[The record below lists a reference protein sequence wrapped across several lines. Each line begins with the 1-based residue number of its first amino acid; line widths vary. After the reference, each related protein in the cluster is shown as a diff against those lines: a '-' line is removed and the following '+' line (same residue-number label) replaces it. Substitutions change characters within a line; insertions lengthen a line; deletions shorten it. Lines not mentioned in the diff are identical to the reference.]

1 METQSKQMAYAML
14 GLAAALALSGPAASA
29 QTKVTIGYG
38 PANAWIPAFVAKD
51 QGIFAK
57 HGLDATLQ
65 LIATGSNEPAALMAN
80 AIQISGLNPT
90 IVIFADEGGADIQ
103 VVANESVQTKT
114 ETDGG
119 LLARM
124 GSNLHAPQDL
134 VGKKVAIPGL
144 NSVAHVAFMKWLQI
158 KGVDPKRVAYIEIPM
173 NRMADALQSREVDAA
188 VLVEPF
194 AGQIEQRQVGYMIAD
209 FNADLA
215 DPVTTHSVWAMRRS
229 YIDAHPDVVAE
240 FRASLREAIAWVHAH
255 PDEARRTQIT
265 YLHLP
270 EKAAMTGKLSQFDA
284 DMTPQMMQWWIDAC
298 RDLGLTKGTLTVDD
312 VMAK

>member
-1 METQSKQMAYAML
+1 MSINFRRRML
-14 GLAAALALSGPAASA
+14 IAIVMVAAFAPAAAVA

-65 LIATGSNEPAALMAN
+65 LIAIGSNEPAALMAN
-80 AIQISGLNPT
+80 SIQISGLNPT

-103 VVANESVQTKT
+103 VVANESIQTKT

-119 LLARM
+119 VIARTD
-124 GSNLHAPQDL
+124 SNIHTPQDL
-134 VGKKVAIPGL
+134 VGKKVAIPGI
-144 NSVAHVAFMKWLQI
+144 NSVAHVAFMKWLQL
-158 KGVDPKRVAYIEIPM
+158 KGIDPKRIDYVEVPM
-173 NRMADALQSREVDAA
+173 NRMNDALQGRQVDAA
-188 VLVEPF
+188 IPVQPF
-194 AGQIEQRQVGYMIAD
+194 QGQIENNKTGYFMAD

-215 DPVTTHSVWAMRRS
+215 DPVTTHAVWGMRKD
-229 YIDAHPDVVAE
+229 YIDKHPDVVAA
-240 FRASLREAIAWVHAH
+240 FRASLHEAIDWVKAN
-255 PDEARRTQIT
+255 PDAARLTQTT

-270 EKAAMTGKLSQFDA
+270 EAVAMKVKLSDYDA
-284 DMTPQMMQWWIDAC
+284 EMTPAMMQWWLDAC
-298 RDLGLTKGTLTVDD
+298 RDLGLTKNTLTLKD

>member
-1 METQSKQMAYAML
+1 MRTTVMRGALL
-14 GLAAALALSGPAASA
+14 GLAVAMVGSAASA

-38 PANAWIPAFVAKD
+38 PANGWIPAFVAKD

-65 LIATGSNEPAALMAN
+65 LIAIGSNEPVALMAN
-80 AIQISGLNPT
+80 SIQIAGLNPT

-119 LLARM
+119 LLART
-124 GSNLHAPQDL
+124 GSNLHTPQQL
-134 VGKKVAIPGL
+134 AGKKIAIPGL
-144 NSVAHVAFMKWLQI
+144 NSVAQIAFMKWLQI
-158 KGVDPKRVAYIEIPM
+158 KGIDPKSPNYVEMPM
-173 NRMADALQSREVDAA
+173 NRMNDALQAQQVDAA
-188 VLVEPF
+188 ILVEPF
-194 AGQIEQRQVGYMIAD
+194 AGQIEQNKTGYMMAD

-215 DPVTTHSVWAMRRS
+215 DPVTTHSVWGMRKS
-229 YIDAHPDVVAE
+229 YIEAHPDVVAA
-240 FRASLREAIAWVHAH
+240 FRASLREAMAWTAAH
-255 PDEARRTQIT
+255 PDEARRTQVT

-270 EKAAMTGKLSQFDA
+270 EAAAMKVKLSKFDA

-298 RDLGLTKGTLTVDD
+298 RDLGLTKGTLTIGD
-312 VMAK
+312 VMAKQ

>member
-1 METQSKQMAYAML
+1 MTTSRMWYGWLGMAVAVL
-14 GLAAALALSGPAASA
+14 LAWPAGA

-38 PANAWIPAFVAKD
+38 PANGWIPAFVAKD
-51 QGIFAK
+51 QGIFAR

-65 LIATGSNEPAALMAN
+65 LIAIGSNQPAALMAN
-80 AIQISGLNPT
+80 SIQISGLNPT

-119 LLARM
+119 LLART
-124 GSNLHAPQDL
+124 GSNLHTPRDL
-134 VGKKVAIPGL
+134 IGKKIAVPGI
-144 NSVAHVAFMKWLQI
+144 NSVAQIAFMRWLQI
-158 KGVDPKRVAYIEIPM
+158 KGIDPKSLTYIEIPM
-173 NRMADALQSREVDAA
+173 NRMRDAMQSGQVDAA
-188 VLVEPF
+188 IPVQPF
-194 AGQIEQRQVGYMIAD
+194 QGQIEGSKVGYMMAD

-215 DPVTTHSVWAMRRS
+215 DPVTTHAVWAMRKS
-229 YIDAHPDVVAE
+229 YIKAHPDVVAA
-240 FRASLREAIAWVHAH
+240 FRASLREAIAWTEAH
-255 PDEARRTQIT
+255 PDEARLTQVT

-270 EKAAMTGKLSQFDA
+270 EAIAKKVRLSKFDA

-298 RDLGLTKGTLTVDD
+298 RDLGLTKGTLTLAD

>member
-1 METQSKQMAYAML
+1 MGGRAIGYAL
-14 GLAAALALSGPAASA
+14 IGLSAAVLLALAPGAAA

-38 PANAWIPAFVAKD
+38 PANGWIPAFVAKD

-65 LIATGSNEPAALMAN
+65 LIAIGSNQPAALMAD

-103 VVANESVQTKT
+103 VVANESIQTRT

-119 LLARM
+119 VLART
-124 GSNLHAPQDL
+124 GSNLHTPQDL

-158 KGVDPKRVAYIEIPM
+158 KGVDPKSATYIEIPM
-173 NRMADALQSREVDAA
+173 NRMGDALQGQQVDAA

-194 AGQIEQRQVGYMIAD
+194 AGQIEDRKAGYMMAD

-215 DPVTTHSVWAMRRS
+215 DPVTTHSVWGMRKA
-229 YIDAHPDVVAE
+229 YIDAHPGVVAA
-240 FRASLREAIAWVHAH
+240 FRSALREAMAWVAAN
-255 PDEARRTQIT
+255 PDAARRTQMT

-270 EKAAMTGKLSQFDA
+270 EQAAMTVKLSKFDA
-284 DMTPQMMQWWIDAC
+284 NLTPQMMQWWIDAC
-298 RDLGLTKGTLTVDD
+298 RDLGLTKGTITLDQ

>member
-1 METQSKQMAYAML
+1 MNGKMRRGGWAML
-14 GLAAALALSGPAASA
+14 GLVAVAAAPAAMA

-65 LIATGSNEPAALMAN
+65 LIAIGSNEPVALMAN
-80 AIQISGLNPT
+80 SIQISGLNPT

-103 VVANESVQTKT
+103 VVANESVQTKS

-119 LLARM
+119 LLART
-124 GSNLHAPQDL
+124 GSNLHLPQDL
-134 VGKKVAIPGL
+134 VGKKVAVPGL

-158 KGVDPKRVAYIEIPM
+158 KGVDPKSVTYIETPM
-173 NRMADALQSREVDAA
+173 NRMSDALQARQIDAA

-194 AGQIEQRQVGYMIAD
+194 AGQIEERRVGYMMAD

-215 DPVTTHSVWAMRRS
+215 DPVTTHSVWGMRKA
-229 YIDAHPDVVAE
+229 YIDAHPDVVAA
-240 FRASLREAIAWVHAH
+240 FRASLREAIAWVYAH
-255 PDEARRTQIT
+255 PEAARWTEMT

-270 EKAAMTGKLSQFDA
+270 EKAAMNGKLSKFDA

-298 RDLGLTKGTLTVDD
+298 RDLGLTKGTLTIDD